1 MKSGHQFLAAAICGL
16 VTAASLAAVSPDEVL
31 QRALAYHDPD
41 NEWSTAKARLE
52 IAETRPDGDGSRSTV
67 ELDNSRTWM
76 RVDLSGKEAYEVT
89 VDQVEILTGDKDAER
104 GLMIRN
110 YFLYLWGLPMKLT
123 DPGTELELES
133 DSSEIHGRGCDIL
146 RVAYE
151 KETWFFHI
159 DQESGRMR
167 QYEFYWDDE
176 KTKGEIITLEG
187 EVTLGSMRIPQ
198 TRTWYKLPG
207 NELLGTDHLDVAE
220 LTNH

>member
-1 MKSGHQFLAAAICGL
+1 MRRHHQALILLIAGLAAATGL
-16 VTAASLAAVSPDEVL
+16 GATSAGEVL

-41 NEWSTAKARLE
+41 SRWSTLRARLE
-52 IAETRPDGDGSRSTV
+52 IAESRPEGEGSRSVV

-89 VDQVEILTGDKDAER
+89 VDEVNILTGDKDAVR

-123 DPGTELELES
+123 DPGTQLELEPET
-133 DSSEIHGRGCDIL
+133 SEIHGRPCDVI

-159 DQESGRMR
+159 DRESGRMR
-167 QYEFYWDDE
+167 QYEFYWDDA

-187 EVTLGSMRIPQ
+187 EIELGSMRIPQ

-207 NELLGTDHLDVAE
+207 NELLGTDHLDVAA
-220 LTNH
+220 LTND